1 MNELKLQLKLT
12 LSASPFPLSFST
24 TKVTF
29 LCSLLLDATDT
40 RQSILQLA
48 KLFFPSAFTQTLHF
62 LMGVRKHFR
71 ATIIRA
77 LMFIKKYF
85 KHLIDPK

>member
-12 LSASPFPLSFST
+12 LSASPFPLSFSI

-48 KLFFPSAFTQTLHF
+48 KLFFLSAFTQTLHF
-62 LMGVRKHFR
+62 FYGRSETFQSHNYQGFN
-71 ATIIRA
+71 IH
-77 LMFIKKYF
+77 KKI
-85 KHLIDPK
+85 L